1 MCGITG
7 FVGPGDGND
16 LARMM
21 SALAHRGP
29 DGAGTHCEPDAG
41 LYLGHQRLAIV
52 DVADGAQPMWNASG
66 SICVIFNGEI
76 YNHRALRAELES
88 LGHKFRTDHSD
99 TEVLIHGY
107 CQWGEDLPARL
118 NGMFAFCIYDR
129 LARKLF
135 LSRDRMGEKPL
146 YYAQQGKL
154 FAFAS
159 ELTAITR
166 HTAFSSRLRRTS
178 LQKLLAYGFLPAPNA
193 ILEDCA
199 KLPGGWSMSFDL
211 RSGTLRTWRY
221 WQFQIE
227 TNAAWMERPEG
238 ELVEELRAHLFEA
251 VRRRLVADVPLGFFL
266 SGGVDSS
273 AIVAGARRHMPA
285 GNIRTFTLGFSEPS
299 FDESRQARQVA
310 EALGVHNAVEY
321 LDLDVARDTAPSLL
335 ARLEEP
341 SCDASVL
348 PTYLLSRFTRGHV
361 KVALS
366 GDGGDELFAGYDPFA
381 ALAPARLYSSL
392 VPQPLHALL
401 SGAARRLPVSNRNM
415 SLDFKL
421 RRTLTG
427 LSYPPSMWN
436 PAWLSPVDP
445 AHMVDLMHDPMSA
458 EELYSEA
465 IGVWEAGGQKAVI
478 DRSLEFYTRFYLQ
491 DDILTKVD
499 RASML
504 CSLESRA
511 VFLDNDVVDFC
522 RRLPHQ
528 FKMRKGQRKYLLKKA
543 LEGVLPQHII
553 NRPKKGFGIPT
564 AKWLKTMPAKP
575 PLKPTPGVRM
585 QKVAQAWAD
594 HRTGKADNRLF
605 LWSWLSLQSL
615 EYFGAM
621 TAGLPIVAND
631 MQPPAPT
638 LKAVEAP

>member
-7 FVGPGDGND
+7 FLGPGDRND
-16 LARMM
+16 LAHMM

-29 DGAGTHCEPDAG
+29 DGSGVYQEPDAG
-41 LYLGHQRLAIV
+41 LFLGHQRLAII
-52 DVADGAQPMWNASG
+52 DVASGTQPMWNASG
-66 SICVIFNGEI
+66 SLCVIFNGEI
-76 YNHRALRAELES
+76 YNHRALRLQLED
-88 LGHKFRTDHSD
+88 LGHRFRSDHSD

-107 CQWGEDLPARL
+107 SEWGEDLPAKL
-118 NGMFAFCIYDR
+118 NGMFAFCIYDK

-159 ELTAITR
+159 ELTAIVR
-166 HTAFSSRLRRTS
+166 HSAFTSRLRRAS

-193 ILEDCA
+193 ILQDCQ
-199 KLPGGWSMSFDL
+199 KLPGGWSMEVDL
-211 RSGTLRTWRY
+211 RTQAVRRWRY

-227 TNAAWMERPEG
+227 PDSALLERPEG

-266 SGGVDSS
+266 SGGIDSS

-285 GNIRTFTLGFSEPS
+285 DSMRTFTLGFSEPS
-299 FDESRQARQVA
+299 FDESTQARRVA
-310 EALGVHNAVEY
+310 HALGVHNDTEF
-321 LDLDVARDTAPSLL
+321 LDLDAARDLAPALL
-335 ARLEEP
+335 SRLEEP

-348 PTYLLSRFTRGHV
+348 PTYLLSRFTRKHV
-361 KVALS
+361 TVALS
-366 GDGGDELFAGYDPFA
+366 GDGGDELFAGYDPFS
-381 ALAPARLYSSL
+381 ALAPAKLYSSL
-392 VPQPLHALL
+392 VPRPLHVLL
-401 SGAARRLPVSNRNM
+401 REATRRLPISSRNM

-427 LSYPPSMWN
+427 LSYPPPMWN

-445 AHMVDLMHDPMSA
+445 DHMADIMHDPMSP

-465 IGVWEAGGQKAVI
+465 IGVWEAGDGKSVI
-478 DRSLEFYTRFYLQ
+478 DRSLEFYTNLYLQ
-491 DDILTKVD
+491 DDILTKID

-511 VFLDNDVVDFC
+511 VFLDNDLVDFA

-528 FKMRKGQRKYLLKKA
+528 FKMHKGRRKYLLKKA
-543 LEGVLPQHII
+543 LEGVLPLDII

-575 PLKPTPGVRM
+575 PLKPMPGVRM
-585 QKVAQAWAD
+585 DKVENAWTA
-594 HRTGKADNRLF
+594 HRAGKADNRLF

-615 EYFGAM
+615 DYFGAM
-621 TAGLPIVAND
+621 TAGLPLASND
-631 MQPPAPT
+631 TQPGPPMP
-638 LKAVEAP
+638 EAIDAT